1 MDRKKEIIGILLIL
15 VSIFVMLSLV
25 SYDSSEEPTVSP
37 NIAISNRAG
46 IIGVYIGHLLVKMGV
61 GYVSYV
67 LPILGLAWGWF
78 FFSKK
83 GYGILPKL
91 TLHTAILSLII
102 SVSFGLAAVTSGG
115 GYEASGFI
123 GATLA
128 KLFHDFLGAV
138 GTAIFLLAATFVVIR
153 GYLNWNFYDPVEKLG
168 NLVSGLVKRGK
179 DSKAE
184 KSLESQKRKHTER
197 LLEGLKHRRESE
209 EELSQAA
216 APAET
221 TEQAPLEV
229 EKEPPVIDE
238 SPQTE
243 PQTVEETPDAEA
255 PSVEEESVE
264 ATAETTEAEPETFPS
279 TVDGEQPTDYTIEE
293 EVIEQEVD
301 FDAKAE
307 SAPKR
312 SYQLPSVDY
321 LDHHEEVAPSASDSE
336 LVEKAD
342 FLTQSLAT
350 FGVEGNVVNIA
361 PGPVITLFEVEPAEG
376 VRVNKFVQLSDDLAR
391 VMKAPRVR
399 VIAPIPGKSSVGIE
413 IPNEN
418 PSVVYMRSVINSEK
432 FVSSTSKLTVALG
445 KTTSGENFV
454 IELDKLPHL
463 LIAGTTGSGKSVC
476 INTIISSLL
485 YRSTP
490 EEVRFI
496 LIDPKKLEMA
506 AYRSLEKHHLI
517 TAEDIDE
524 YVVTTPENAVLA
536 LRAAEKEMSRRYDVL
551 AEAVV
556 RNIHEFREKAA
567 KDDSLET
574 MPYIVVI
581 IDELADLMLR
591 APKEVEQ
598 SIARLAQMARAVG
611 IHLVLATQ
619 RPSVDVITGVIK
631 ANFPARIA
639 FQVAT
644 KIDSRTIIDINGA
657 EKLLGRGDM
666 LFLPPGSSDPT
677 RLHNSF
683 VTLEEITKIVSHI
696 GSQPTADEIKLEGTK
711 TQLGVDGEFT
721 EGGEGQDELLTQ
733 AIRLV
738 VTHQQGSISLLQRR
752 FSVGYSR
759 AARLIDQMEQL
770 GIVGP
775 FTGSKA
781 REVLVDE
788 SYLQILDDEERS

>member
-1 MDRKKEIIGILLIL
+1 MDRKREIIGILLIL
-15 VSIFVMLSLV
+15 VSLFVLLSLMT
-25 SYDSSEEPTVSP
+25 YDAAEEPTISP

-46 IIGVYIGHLLVKMGV
+46 IFGVYIGHFFIKMAV
-61 GYVSYV
+61 GYVSFI
-67 LPILGLAWGWF
+67 LPIIGIAWGWVL
-78 FFSKK
+78 FSKK
-83 GYGILPKL
+83 TPKFLGKL
-91 TLHTAILSLII
+91 TVHTLLMGLIV
-102 SVSFGLAAVTSGG
+102 SVLLGLMVVTKDAES
-115 GYEASGFI
+115 YQASGLV
-123 GATLA
+123 GAMLA
-128 KLFHDFLGAV
+128 KLFHDFLGTI
-138 GTAIFLLAATFVVIR
+138 GTVILLLASSFVVVR
-153 GYLNWNFYDPVEKLG
+153 GYFNWNFYDHVEK
-168 NLVSGLVKRGK
+168 VVTFFSGVVKRGQK
-179 DSKAE
+179 IQPE
-184 KSLESQKRKHTER
+184 KSVETQKREHTEK
-197 LLEGLKHRRESE
+197 LLGQLRERRDFEDEVLAQPDEPEVEEVEVPEELE
-209 EELSQAA
+209 EEAGIEVE
-216 APAET
+216 ET
-221 TEQAPLEV
+221 EVNPPKEEETFFDVNEPEAEV
-229 EKEPPVIDE
+229 EKEE
-238 SPQTE
+238 TAEE
-243 PQTVEETPDAEA
+243 PQAPAMDEERA
-255 PSVEEESVE
+255 
-264 ATAETTEAEPETFPS
+264 
-279 TVDGEQPTDYTIEE
+279 GEYTIGQEVIEE
-293 EVIEQEVD
+293 EID
-301 FDAKAE
+301 FNATVED
-307 SAPKR
+307 APKKA
-312 SYQLPSVDY
+312 YQLPSVDY
-321 LDHHEEVAPSASDSE
+321 LDHYEEVTPSASDSE
-336 LVEKAD
+336 LVDKAD

-391 VMKAPRVR
+391 VMRAPRVR

-418 PSVVYMRSVINSEK
+418 PSIVYMRSVVNSEK
-432 FVSSTSKLTVALG
+432 FISSASKLTVALG
-445 KTTSGENFV
+445 KTTSGENY
-454 IELDKLPHL
+454 IIALDKLPHL

-476 INTIISSLL
+476 INTIVSSLL

-490 EEVRFI
+490 QEVRFI

-506 AYRSLEKHHLI
+506 AYRTLEKHHLI

-536 LRAAEKEMSRRYDVL
+536 LRAAEKEMGRRYDVL
-551 AEAVV
+551 ADAVV
-556 RNIHEFREKAA
+556 RNIQEYRDKSN
-567 KDDSLET
+567 KDSSLEN

-631 ANFPARIA
+631 ANFSARIA

-644 KIDSRTIIDINGA
+644 KVDSRTIIDMNGA

-666 LFLPPGSSDPT
+666 LFLPPGTSDT
-677 RLHNSF
+677 IRLHNSF
-683 VTLEEITKIVSHI
+683 VTLEEINRIVTHI
-696 GSQPTADEIKLEGTK
+696 ESQPTADEIKLEGTK
-711 TQLGVDGEFT
+711 TQLGIERELSGSED
-721 EGGEGQDELLTQ
+721 GQDELLTE

-738 VTHQQGSISLLQRR
+738 ITHQQGSISLIQRR
-752 FSVGYSR
+752 FRVGYSR

-788 SYLQILDDEERS
+788 SYLQVLDDDESS

>member
-1 MDRKKEIIGILLIL
+1 MDRKREIIGILLIL
-15 VSIFVMLSLV
+15 VSLFVLLSLMT
-25 SYDSSEEPTVSP
+25 YDAAEEPTISP

-46 IIGVYIGHLLVKMGV
+46 IFGVYIGHFFIKMAV
-61 GYVSYV
+61 GYVSFI
-67 LPILGLAWGWF
+67 LPIIGIAWGWVL
-78 FFSKK
+78 FSKK
-83 GYGILPKL
+83 TPKFLGKL
-91 TLHTAILSLII
+91 TVHTLLMGLIV
-102 SVSFGLAAVTSGG
+102 SVLLGLMVVTKDAES
-115 GYEASGFI
+115 YQASGLV
-123 GATLA
+123 GAMLA
-128 KLFHDFLGAV
+128 KLFHDFLGII
-138 GTAIFLLAATFVVIR
+138 GTVILLLASSFVVVR
-153 GYLNWNFYDPVEKLG
+153 GYFNWNFYDHVEK
-168 NLVSGLVKRGK
+168 VVTFFSGVVKRGQK
-179 DSKAE
+179 IQPE
-184 KSLESQKRKHTER
+184 KSVETQKREHTEK
-197 LLEGLKHRRESE
+197 LLGQLRERRDFEDEVLAQPDEPEVEEVEVPEERE
-209 EELSQAA
+209 EEAGIEVE
-216 APAET
+216 ET
-221 TEQAPLEV
+221 EVNPPKEEEIFFDVNEPEAEV
-229 EKEPPVIDE
+229 EKEE
-238 SPQTE
+238 TAEE
-243 PQTVEETPDAEA
+243 PQAPAMDEERA
-255 PSVEEESVE
+255 
-264 ATAETTEAEPETFPS
+264 
-279 TVDGEQPTDYTIEE
+279 GEYTIGQEVIEE
-293 EVIEQEVD
+293 EID
-301 FDAKAE
+301 FNATVED
-307 SAPKR
+307 APKKA
-312 SYQLPSVDY
+312 YQLPSVDY
-321 LDHHEEVAPSASDSE
+321 LDHYEEVTPSASDSE
-336 LVEKAD
+336 LVDKAD

-391 VMKAPRVR
+391 VMRAPRVR

-418 PSVVYMRSVINSEK
+418 PSIVYMRSVVNSEK
-432 FVSSTSKLTVALG
+432 FISSASKLTVALG
-445 KTTSGENFV
+445 KTTSGENY
-454 IELDKLPHL
+454 IIALDKLPHL

-476 INTIISSLL
+476 INTIVSSLL

-490 EEVRFI
+490 QEVRFI

-506 AYRSLEKHHLI
+506 AYRTLEKHHLI

-536 LRAAEKEMSRRYDVL
+536 LRAAEKEMGRRYDVL
-551 AEAVV
+551 ADAVV
-556 RNIHEFREKAA
+556 RNIQEYRDKSN
-567 KDDSLET
+567 KDSSLEN

-644 KIDSRTIIDINGA
+644 KVDSRTIIDMNGA

-666 LFLPPGSSDPT
+666 LFLPPGTSDT
-677 RLHNSF
+677 IRLHNSF
-683 VTLEEITKIVSHI
+683 VTLEEINRIVTHI
-696 GSQPTADEIKLEGTK
+696 ESQPTADEIKLEGTK
-711 TQLGVDGEFT
+711 TQLGIERELSGSED
-721 EGGEGQDELLTQ
+721 GQDELLTE

-738 VTHQQGSISLLQRR
+738 ITHQQGSISLIQRR
-752 FSVGYSR
+752 FRVGYSR

-788 SYLQILDDEERS
+788 SYLQVLDDDESS

>member
-1 MDRKKEIIGILLIL
+1 MDRKREIIGILLIL
-15 VSIFVMLSLV
+15 VSLFVLLSLMT
-25 SYDSSEEPTVSP
+25 YDAAEEPTISP

-46 IIGVYIGHLLVKMGV
+46 IFGVYIGHFFIKMAV
-61 GYVSYV
+61 GYVSFI
-67 LPILGLAWGWF
+67 LPIIGIAWGWVL
-78 FFSKK
+78 FSKK
-83 GYGILPKL
+83 TPKFLGKL
-91 TLHTAILSLII
+91 TVHTLLMGLIV
-102 SVSFGLAAVTSGG
+102 SVLLGLMVVTKDAES
-115 GYEASGFI
+115 YQASGLV
-123 GATLA
+123 GAMLA
-128 KLFHDFLGAV
+128 KLFHDFLGTI
-138 GTAIFLLAATFVVIR
+138 GTVILLLASSFVVVR
-153 GYLNWNFYDPVEKLG
+153 GYFNWNFYDHVEK
-168 NLVSGLVKRGK
+168 VVTFFSGVVKRGQK
-179 DSKAE
+179 IQPE
-184 KSLESQKRKHTER
+184 KSVETQKREHTEK
-197 LLEGLKHRRESE
+197 LLGQLRERRDFEDEVLAQPDEPEVEEVEVPEELE
-209 EELSQAA
+209 EEAGIEVE
-216 APAET
+216 ET
-221 TEQAPLEV
+221 EVNPPKEEETFFDVNEPEAEV
-229 EKEPPVIDE
+229 EKEE
-238 SPQTE
+238 TAEE
-243 PQTVEETPDAEA
+243 PQAPAMDEERA
-255 PSVEEESVE
+255 
-264 ATAETTEAEPETFPS
+264 
-279 TVDGEQPTDYTIEE
+279 GEYTIGQEVIEE
-293 EVIEQEVD
+293 EID
-301 FDAKAE
+301 FNATVED
-307 SAPKR
+307 APKKA
-312 SYQLPSVDY
+312 YQLPSVDY
-321 LDHHEEVAPSASDSE
+321 LDHYEEVTPSASDSE
-336 LVEKAD
+336 LVDKAD

-391 VMKAPRVR
+391 VMRAPRVR

-418 PSVVYMRSVINSEK
+418 PSIVYMRSVVNSEK
-432 FVSSTSKLTVALG
+432 FISSASKLTVALG
-445 KTTSGENFV
+445 KTTSGENY
-454 IELDKLPHL
+454 IIALDKLPHL

-476 INTIISSLL
+476 INTIVSSLL

-490 EEVRFI
+490 QEVRFI

-506 AYRSLEKHHLI
+506 AYRTLEKHHLI

-536 LRAAEKEMSRRYDVL
+536 LRAAEKEMGRRYDVL
-551 AEAVV
+551 ADAVV
-556 RNIHEFREKAA
+556 RNIQEYRDKSN
-567 KDDSLET
+567 KDSSLEN

-644 KIDSRTIIDINGA
+644 KVDSRTIIDMNGA

-666 LFLPPGSSDPT
+666 LFLPPGTSDT
-677 RLHNSF
+677 IRLHNSF
-683 VTLEEITKIVSHI
+683 VTLEEINRIVTHI
-696 GSQPTADEIKLEGTK
+696 ESQPTADEIKLEGTK
-711 TQLGVDGEFT
+711 TQLGIERELSGSED
-721 EGGEGQDELLTQ
+721 GQDELLTE

-738 VTHQQGSISLLQRR
+738 ITHQQGSISLIQRR
-752 FSVGYSR
+752 FRVGYSR

-788 SYLQILDDEERS
+788 SYLQVLDDDESS

>member
-1 MDRKKEIIGILLIL
+1 MLNKKEDI
-15 VSIFVMLSLV
+15 
-25 SYDSSEEPTVSP
+25 E
-37 NIAISNRAG
+37 
-46 IIGVYIGHLLVKMGV
+46 VK
-61 GYVSYV
+61 
-67 LPILGLAWGWF
+67 
-78 FFSKK
+78 
-83 GYGILPKL
+83 
-91 TLHTAILSLII
+91 
-102 SVSFGLAAVTSGG
+102 
-115 GYEASGFI
+115 
-123 GATLA
+123 
-128 KLFHDFLGAV
+128 
-138 GTAIFLLAATFVVIR
+138 
-153 GYLNWNFYDPVEKLG
+153 
-168 NLVSGLVKRGK
+168 KRV
-179 DSKAE
+179 
-184 KSLESQKRKHTER
+184 HTEK
-197 LLEGLKHRRESE
+197 LLEGLKNRR
-209 EELSQAA
+209 
-216 APAET
+216 
-221 TEQAPLEV
+221 EV
-229 EKEPPVIDE
+229 EKDYSTSPIHKSTPPKLDLGEPFDDTKVIPDE
-238 SPQTE
+238 SSDSLINDQLE
-243 PQTVEETPDAEA
+243 D
-255 PSVEEESVE
+255 SVGNEKIRNDIHHEKVINNNLQDESIE
-264 ATAETTEAEPETFPS
+264 NIDS
-279 TVDGEQPTDYTIEE
+279 SIDYKIQD
-293 EVIEQEVD
+293 EVIEQEIN
-301 FDAKAE
+301 FDE
-307 SAPKR
+307 TVEVVPLR

-321 LDHHEEVAPSASDSE
+321 LDHHEEISPSASDSE
-336 LVEKAD
+336 LVDKAE
-342 FLTQSLAT
+342 FLTQSLST
-350 FGVEGNVVNIA
+350 FGVEGKVVNIA

-432 FVSSTSKLTVALG
+432 FVSSQSNLVVALG

-485 YRSTP
+485 YRATP

-506 AYRSLEKHHLI
+506 SYRSLEKHHLI
-517 TAEDIDE
+517 STEDIDE

-536 LRAAEKEMSRRYDVL
+536 LRAAEKEMGRRYDVL
-551 AEAVV
+551 ADAVV
-556 RNIHEFREKAA
+556 RNIQEFREKAT
-567 KDDSLET
+567 KDSTLET
-574 MPYIVVI
+574 MPYIVII

-657 EKLLGRGDM
+657 EKLLGKGDM
-666 LFLPPGSSDPT
+666 LFLPPGSSDAT

-683 VTLEEITKIVSHI
+683 VTLNEITKIVSHI
-696 GSQPTADEIKLEGTK
+696 ESQPTADEIKLEGTK
-711 TQLGVDGEFT
+711 SQLGSDGEISGAGV
-721 EGGEGQDELLTQ
+721 EHQDELLTE

-738 VTHQQGSISLLQRR
+738 VTNQQGSISLIQRR
-752 FSVGYSR
+752 FRVGYSR
-759 AARLIDQMEQL
+759 AARLIDQMEQI

-788 SYLQILDDEERS
+788 SYLQILDDDS

>member
-1 MDRKKEIIGILLIL
+1 MDRKKEIIGILVFL
-15 VSIFVMLSLV
+15 VSLFVMLSLV
-25 SYDSSEEPTVSP
+25 TYDSAEEPTVSP

-46 IIGVYIGHLLVKMGV
+46 IIGVYIGHFLIKMGV
-61 GYVSYV
+61 GYVSFILPV
-67 LPILGLAWGWF
+67 LGAVWGWL

-83 GYGILPKL
+83 EVPFLPKL
-91 TLHTAILSLII
+91 TVHGLLLALII
-102 SVSFGLAAVTSGG
+102 SISFGLSSVTSLSD
-115 GYEASGFI
+115 YEASGFV

-128 KLFHDFLGAV
+128 KLLHDFLGSI
-138 GTAIFLLAATFVVIR
+138 GTVIFLLASTFVLIR
-153 GYLNWNFYDPVEKLG
+153 GYFNWNFYDPVEKLG
-168 NLVSGLVKRGK
+168 ALISGLISGGK
-179 DSKAE
+179 NAKEE
-184 KSLESQKRKHTER
+184 KSLDTQKREHTSR

-209 EELSQAA
+209 EELSRTAA
-216 APAET
+216 EEIAEQKEAPKLENKTVT
-221 TEQAPLEV
+221 TE
-229 EKEPPVIDE
+229 
-238 SPQTE
+238 SPT
-243 PQTVEETPDAEA
+243 
-255 PSVEEESVE
+255 
-264 ATAETTEAEPETFPS
+264 AEPEVTDETVPAESPS
-279 TVDGEQPTDYTIEE
+279 INEKVDDEDEKVTEAARETEQSSIADDSSGDYTIEE
-293 EVIEQEVD
+293 EVIEQEID
-301 FDAKAE
+301 FDAKVE

-321 LDHHEEVAPSASDSE
+321 LDHREEVAPSASDSE

-342 FLTQSLAT
+342 FLTQSLST

-418 PSVVYMRSVINSEK
+418 PSVVYMRSVINSGK

-556 RNIHEFREKAA
+556 RNIHEFREKAE

-683 VTLEEITKIVSHI
+683 VTLEEITKIVSHVE
-696 GSQPTADEIKLEGTK
+696 SQPTADGIQLQGTK
-711 TQLGVDGEFT
+711 TQIGIDGEFS
-721 EGGEGQDELLTQ
+721 EGSEVQDELLPQ

-781 REVLVDE
+781 RQVLVDE
-788 SYLQILDDEERS
+788 SYLQVLDDEEQS

>member
-1 MDRKKEIIGILLIL
+1 M
-15 VSIFVMLSLV
+15 
-25 SYDSSEEPTVSP
+25 
-37 NIAISNRAG
+37 
-46 IIGVYIGHLLVKMGV
+46 
-61 GYVSYV
+61 
-67 LPILGLAWGWF
+67 
-78 FFSKK
+78 
-83 GYGILPKL
+83 
-91 TLHTAILSLII
+91 
-102 SVSFGLAAVTSGG
+102 
-115 GYEASGFI
+115 
-123 GATLA
+123 
-128 KLFHDFLGAV
+128 
-138 GTAIFLLAATFVVIR
+138 
-153 GYLNWNFYDPVEKLG
+153 
-168 NLVSGLVKRGK
+168 
-179 DSKAE
+179 
-184 KSLESQKRKHTER
+184 
-197 LLEGLKHRRESE
+197 
-209 EELSQAA
+209 
-216 APAET
+216 
-221 TEQAPLEV
+221 
-229 EKEPPVIDE
+229 
-238 SPQTE
+238 
-243 PQTVEETPDAEA
+243 EETPDAEA

>member
-1 MDRKKEIIGILLIL
+1 MDRKREIIGILLIL
-15 VSIFVMLSLV
+15 VSLFVLLSLMT
-25 SYDSSEEPTVSP
+25 YDAAEEPTISP

-46 IIGVYIGHLLVKMGV
+46 IFGVYIGHFFIKMAV
-61 GYVSYV
+61 GYVSFI
-67 LPILGLAWGWF
+67 LPIIGIAWGWVL
-78 FFSKK
+78 FSKK
-83 GYGILPKL
+83 TPKFLGKL
-91 TLHTAILSLII
+91 TVHTLLMGLIV
-102 SVSFGLAAVTSGG
+102 SVLLGLMVVTKDAES
-115 GYEASGFI
+115 YQASGLV
-123 GATLA
+123 GAMLA
-128 KLFHDFLGAV
+128 KLFHDFLGII
-138 GTAIFLLAATFVVIR
+138 GTVILLLASSFVVVR
-153 GYLNWNFYDPVEKLG
+153 GYFNWNFYDHVEK
-168 NLVSGLVKRGK
+168 VVTFFSGVVKRGQK
-179 DSKAE
+179 IQPE
-184 KSLESQKRKHTER
+184 KSVETQKREHTEK
-197 LLEGLKHRRESE
+197 LLGQLRERRDFEDEVLAQPDEPEVEEVEVPEELE
-209 EELSQAA
+209 EEAGIEVE
-216 APAET
+216 ET
-221 TEQAPLEV
+221 EVNPPKEEETFFDVNEPEAEV
-229 EKEPPVIDE
+229 EKEE
-238 SPQTE
+238 TAEE
-243 PQTVEETPDAEA
+243 PQAPAMDEERA
-255 PSVEEESVE
+255 
-264 ATAETTEAEPETFPS
+264 
-279 TVDGEQPTDYTIEE
+279 GEYTIGQEVIEE
-293 EVIEQEVD
+293 EID
-301 FDAKAE
+301 FNATVED
-307 SAPKR
+307 APKKA
-312 SYQLPSVDY
+312 YQLPSVDY
-321 LDHHEEVAPSASDSE
+321 LDHYEEVTPSASDSE
-336 LVEKAD
+336 LVDKAD

-391 VMKAPRVR
+391 VMRAPRVR

-418 PSVVYMRSVINSEK
+418 PSIVYMRSVVNSEK
-432 FVSSTSKLTVALG
+432 FISSASKLTVALG
-445 KTTSGENFV
+445 KTTSGENY
-454 IELDKLPHL
+454 IIALDKLPHL

-490 EEVRFI
+490 QEVRFI

-506 AYRSLEKHHLI
+506 AYRTLEKHHLI

-536 LRAAEKEMSRRYDVL
+536 LRAAEKEMGRRYDVL
-551 AEAVV
+551 ADAVV
-556 RNIHEFREKAA
+556 RNIQEYRDKSN
-567 KDDSLET
+567 KDSSLEN

-644 KIDSRTIIDINGA
+644 KVDSRTIIDMNGA

-666 LFLPPGSSDPT
+666 LFLPPGTSDT
-677 RLHNSF
+677 IRLHNSF
-683 VTLEEITKIVSHI
+683 VTLEEINRIVTHI
-696 GSQPTADEIKLEGTK
+696 ESQPTADEIKLEGTK
-711 TQLGVDGEFT
+711 TQLGIERELSGSED
-721 EGGEGQDELLTQ
+721 GQDELLTE

-738 VTHQQGSISLLQRR
+738 ITHQQGSISLIQRR
-752 FSVGYSR
+752 FRVGYSR

-788 SYLQILDDEERS
+788 SYLQVLDDDESS

>member
-1 MDRKKEIIGILLIL
+1 MDRKREIIGILLIL
-15 VSIFVMLSLV
+15 VSLFVLLSLMT
-25 SYDSSEEPTVSP
+25 YDAAEEPTISP

-46 IIGVYIGHLLVKMGV
+46 IFGVYIGHFFIKMAV
-61 GYVSYV
+61 GYVSFI
-67 LPILGLAWGWF
+67 LPIIGIAWGWVL
-78 FFSKK
+78 FSKK
-83 GYGILPKL
+83 TPKFLGKL
-91 TLHTAILSLII
+91 TVHTLLMGLIV
-102 SVSFGLAAVTSGG
+102 SVLLGLMVVTKDAES
-115 GYEASGFI
+115 YQASGLV
-123 GATLA
+123 GAMLA
-128 KLFHDFLGAV
+128 KLFHDFLGTI
-138 GTAIFLLAATFVVIR
+138 GTVILLLASSFVVVR
-153 GYLNWNFYDPVEKLG
+153 GYFNWNFYDHVEK
-168 NLVSGLVKRGK
+168 VVTFFSGVVKRGQK
-179 DSKAE
+179 IQPE
-184 KSLESQKRKHTER
+184 KSVETQKREHTEK
-197 LLEGLKHRRESE
+197 LLGQLRERRDFEDEVLAQPDEPEVEEVEVPEELE
-209 EELSQAA
+209 EEAGI
-216 APAET
+216 E
-221 TEQAPLEV
+221 
-229 EKEPPVIDE
+229 
-238 SPQTE
+238 
-243 PQTVEETPDAEA
+243 VEETEVNP
-255 PSVEEESVE
+255 PKEEETFFDVNEPEAEVE
-264 ATAETTEAEPETFPS
+264 QEETAEEPQAPAM
-279 TVDGEQPTDYTIEE
+279 GEERAGEYTIGE
-293 EVIEQEVD
+293 EVIEEEID
-301 FDAKAE
+301 FNATVED
-307 SAPKR
+307 APKKA
-312 SYQLPSVDY
+312 YQLPSVDY
-321 LDHHEEVAPSASDSE
+321 LDHYEEVTPSASDSE
-336 LVEKAD
+336 LVDKAD

-391 VMKAPRVR
+391 VMRAPRVR

-418 PSVVYMRSVINSEK
+418 PSIVYMRSVVNSEK
-432 FVSSTSKLTVALG
+432 FISSASKLTVALG
-445 KTTSGENFV
+445 KTTSGENY
-454 IELDKLPHL
+454 IIALDKLPHL

-476 INTIISSLL
+476 INTIVSSLL

-490 EEVRFI
+490 QEVRFI

-506 AYRSLEKHHLI
+506 AYRTLEKHHLI

-536 LRAAEKEMSRRYDVL
+536 LRAAEKEMGRRYDVL
-551 AEAVV
+551 ADAVV
-556 RNIHEFREKAA
+556 RNIQEYRDKSN
-567 KDDSLET
+567 KDSSLEN

-644 KIDSRTIIDINGA
+644 KVDSRTIIDMNGA

-666 LFLPPGSSDPT
+666 LFLPPGTSDT
-677 RLHNSF
+677 IRLHNSF
-683 VTLEEITKIVSHI
+683 VTLEEINRIVTHI
-696 GSQPTADEIKLEGTK
+696 ESQPTADEIKLEGTK
-711 TQLGVDGEFT
+711 TQLGIERELSGSED
-721 EGGEGQDELLTQ
+721 GQDELLTE

-738 VTHQQGSISLLQRR
+738 ITHQQGSISLIQRR
-752 FSVGYSR
+752 FRVGYSR

-788 SYLQILDDEERS
+788 SYLQVLDDDESS

>member
-1 MDRKKEIIGILLIL
+1 MDRKREIIGILLIL
-15 VSIFVMLSLV
+15 VSLFVLLSLMT
-25 SYDSSEEPTVSP
+25 YDAAEEPTISP

-46 IIGVYIGHLLVKMGV
+46 IFGVYIGHFFIKMAV
-61 GYVSYV
+61 GYVSFI
-67 LPILGLAWGWF
+67 LPIIGIAWGWVL
-78 FFSKK
+78 FSKK
-83 GYGILPKL
+83 TPKFLGKL
-91 TLHTAILSLII
+91 TVHTLLMGLIV
-102 SVSFGLAAVTSGG
+102 SVLLGLMVVTKDAES
-115 GYEASGFI
+115 YQASGLV
-123 GATLA
+123 GAMLA
-128 KLFHDFLGAV
+128 KLFHDFLGII
-138 GTAIFLLAATFVVIR
+138 GTVILLLASSFVVVR
-153 GYLNWNFYDPVEKLG
+153 GYFNWNFYDHVEK
-168 NLVSGLVKRGK
+168 VVTFFSGVVKRGQK
-179 DSKAE
+179 IQPE
-184 KSLESQKRKHTER
+184 KSVETQKREHTEK
-197 LLEGLKHRRESE
+197 LLGQLRERRDFEDEVLAQPDEPEVEEVEVPEELE
-209 EELSQAA
+209 EEAGIEVE
-216 APAET
+216 ET
-221 TEQAPLEV
+221 EVNPPKEEETFFDVNEPEAEV
-229 EKEPPVIDE
+229 EKEE
-238 SPQTE
+238 TAEE
-243 PQTVEETPDAEA
+243 PQAPAMDEERA
-255 PSVEEESVE
+255 
-264 ATAETTEAEPETFPS
+264 
-279 TVDGEQPTDYTIEE
+279 GEYTIGQEVIEE
-293 EVIEQEVD
+293 EID
-301 FDAKAE
+301 FNATVED
-307 SAPKR
+307 APKKA
-312 SYQLPSVDY
+312 YQLPSVDY
-321 LDHHEEVAPSASDSE
+321 LDHYEEVTPSASDSE
-336 LVEKAD
+336 LVDKAD

-391 VMKAPRVR
+391 VMRAPRVR

-418 PSVVYMRSVINSEK
+418 PSIVYMRSVVNSEK
-432 FVSSTSKLTVALG
+432 FISSASKLTVALG
-445 KTTSGENFV
+445 KTTSGENY
-454 IELDKLPHL
+454 IIALDKLPHL

-476 INTIISSLL
+476 INTIVSSLL

-490 EEVRFI
+490 QEVRFI

-506 AYRSLEKHHLI
+506 AYRTLEKHHLI

-536 LRAAEKEMSRRYDVL
+536 LRAAEKEMGRRYDVL
-551 AEAVV
+551 ADAVV
-556 RNIHEFREKAA
+556 RNIQEYRDKSN
-567 KDDSLET
+567 KDSSLEN

-644 KIDSRTIIDINGA
+644 KVDSRTIIDMNGA

-666 LFLPPGSSDPT
+666 LFLPPGTSDT
-677 RLHNSF
+677 IRLHNSF
-683 VTLEEITKIVSHI
+683 VTLEEINRIVKHI
-696 GSQPTADEIKLEGTK
+696 ESQPTADEIKLEGTK
-711 TQLGVDGEFT
+711 TQLGIERELSGSED
-721 EGGEGQDELLTQ
+721 GQDELLTE

-738 VTHQQGSISLLQRR
+738 ITHQQGSISLIQRR
-752 FSVGYSR
+752 FRVGYSR

-788 SYLQILDDEERS
+788 SYLQVLDDDESS

>member
-1 MDRKKEIIGILLIL
+1 MDRKREIIGILLIL
-15 VSIFVMLSLV
+15 VSLFVLLSLMT
-25 SYDSSEEPTVSP
+25 YDAAEEPTISP

-46 IIGVYIGHLLVKMGV
+46 IFGVYIGHFFIKMAV
-61 GYVSYV
+61 GYVSFI
-67 LPILGLAWGWF
+67 LPIIGIAWGWVL
-78 FFSKK
+78 FSKK
-83 GYGILPKL
+83 TPKFLGKL
-91 TLHTAILSLII
+91 TVHTLLMGLIV
-102 SVSFGLAAVTSGG
+102 SVLLGLMVVTKDAES
-115 GYEASGFI
+115 YQASGLV
-123 GATLA
+123 GAMLA
-128 KLFHDFLGAV
+128 KLFHDFLGTI
-138 GTAIFLLAATFVVIR
+138 GTVILLLASSFVVVR
-153 GYLNWNFYDPVEKLG
+153 GYFNWNFYDHVEK
-168 NLVSGLVKRGK
+168 VVTFFSGVVKRGQK
-179 DSKAE
+179 IQPE
-184 KSLESQKRKHTER
+184 KSVETQKREHTEK
-197 LLEGLKHRRESE
+197 LLGQLRERRDFEDEVLAQPDEPEVEEVEVPEELE
-209 EELSQAA
+209 EEAGIEVE
-216 APAET
+216 ET
-221 TEQAPLEV
+221 EVNPPKEEETFFDVNEPEAEV
-229 EKEPPVIDE
+229 EKEE
-238 SPQTE
+238 TAEE
-243 PQTVEETPDAEA
+243 PQAPAMDEERA
-255 PSVEEESVE
+255 
-264 ATAETTEAEPETFPS
+264 
-279 TVDGEQPTDYTIEE
+279 GEYTIGQEVIEE
-293 EVIEQEVD
+293 EID
-301 FDAKAE
+301 FNATVED
-307 SAPKR
+307 APKKA
-312 SYQLPSVDY
+312 YQLPSVDY
-321 LDHHEEVAPSASDSE
+321 LDHYEEVTPSASDSE
-336 LVEKAD
+336 LVDKAD

-391 VMKAPRVR
+391 VMRAPRVR

-418 PSVVYMRSVINSEK
+418 PSIVYMRSVVNSEK
-432 FVSSTSKLTVALG
+432 FISSASKLTVALG
-445 KTTSGENFV
+445 KTTSGENY
-454 IELDKLPHL
+454 IIALDKLPHL

-476 INTIISSLL
+476 INTIVSSLL

-490 EEVRFI
+490 QEVRFI

-506 AYRSLEKHHLI
+506 AYRTLEKHHLI

-536 LRAAEKEMSRRYDVL
+536 LRAAEKEMGRRYDVL
-551 AEAVV
+551 ADAVV
-556 RNIHEFREKAA
+556 RNIQEYRDKSN
-567 KDDSLET
+567 KDSSLEN

-591 APKEVEQ
+591 APKEVEK

-644 KIDSRTIIDINGA
+644 KVDSRTIIDMNGA

-666 LFLPPGSSDPT
+666 LFLPPGTSDT
-677 RLHNSF
+677 IRLHNSF
-683 VTLEEITKIVSHI
+683 VTLEEINRIVTHI
-696 GSQPTADEIKLEGTK
+696 ESQPTADEIKLEGTK
-711 TQLGVDGEFT
+711 TQLGIERELSGSED
-721 EGGEGQDELLTQ
+721 GQDELLTE

-738 VTHQQGSISLLQRR
+738 ITHQQGSISLIQRR
-752 FSVGYSR
+752 FRVGYSR

-788 SYLQILDDEERS
+788 SYLQVLDDDESS

>member
-1 MDRKKEIIGILLIL
+1 MDRKREIIGILLIL
-15 VSIFVMLSLV
+15 VSLFVLLSLMT
-25 SYDSSEEPTVSP
+25 YDAAEEPTISP

-46 IIGVYIGHLLVKMGV
+46 IFGVYIGHFFIKMAV
-61 GYVSYV
+61 GYVSFI
-67 LPILGLAWGWF
+67 LPIIGIAWGWVL
-78 FFSKK
+78 FSKK
-83 GYGILPKL
+83 TPKFLGKL
-91 TLHTAILSLII
+91 TVHTLLMGLIV
-102 SVSFGLAAVTSGG
+102 SVLLGLMVVTKDAES
-115 GYEASGFI
+115 YQASGLV
-123 GATLA
+123 GAMLA
-128 KLFHDFLGAV
+128 KLFHDFLGTI
-138 GTAIFLLAATFVVIR
+138 GTVILLLASSFVVVR
-153 GYLNWNFYDPVEKLG
+153 GYFNWNFYDHVEK
-168 NLVSGLVKRGK
+168 VVTFFSGVVKRGQK
-179 DSKAE
+179 IQPE
-184 KSLESQKRKHTER
+184 KSVETQKREHTEK
-197 LLEGLKHRRESE
+197 LLGQLRERRDFEDEVLAQPDEPEVEEVEVPEELE
-209 EELSQAA
+209 EEAGIEVE
-216 APAET
+216 ET
-221 TEQAPLEV
+221 EVNPPKEEETFFDVNEPEAEV
-229 EKEPPVIDE
+229 EKEE
-238 SPQTE
+238 TAEE
-243 PQTVEETPDAEA
+243 PQDPAMDEERA
-255 PSVEEESVE
+255 
-264 ATAETTEAEPETFPS
+264 
-279 TVDGEQPTDYTIEE
+279 GEYTIGQEVIEE
-293 EVIEQEVD
+293 EID
-301 FDAKAE
+301 FNATVED
-307 SAPKR
+307 APKKA
-312 SYQLPSVDY
+312 YQLPSVDY
-321 LDHHEEVAPSASDSE
+321 LDHYEEVTPSASDSE
-336 LVEKAD
+336 LVDKAD

-391 VMKAPRVR
+391 VMRAPRVR

-418 PSVVYMRSVINSEK
+418 PSIVYMRSVVNSEK
-432 FVSSTSKLTVALG
+432 FISSASKLTVALG
-445 KTTSGENFV
+445 KTTSGENY
-454 IELDKLPHL
+454 IIALDKLPHL

-476 INTIISSLL
+476 INTIVSSLL

-490 EEVRFI
+490 QEVRFI

-506 AYRSLEKHHLI
+506 AYRTLEKHHLI

-536 LRAAEKEMSRRYDVL
+536 LRAAEKEMGRRYDVL
-551 AEAVV
+551 ADAVV
-556 RNIHEFREKAA
+556 RNIQEYRDKSN
-567 KDDSLET
+567 KDSSLEN

-644 KIDSRTIIDINGA
+644 KVDSRTIIDMNGA

-666 LFLPPGSSDPT
+666 LFLPPGTSDT
-677 RLHNSF
+677 IRLHNSF
-683 VTLEEITKIVSHI
+683 VTLEEINRIVTHI
-696 GSQPTADEIKLEGTK
+696 ESQPTADEIKLEGTK
-711 TQLGVDGEFT
+711 TQLGIERELSGSED
-721 EGGEGQDELLTQ
+721 GQDELLTE

-738 VTHQQGSISLLQRR
+738 ITHQQGSISLIQRR
-752 FSVGYSR
+752 FRVGYSR

-788 SYLQILDDEERS
+788 SYLQVLDDDESS

>member
-1 MDRKKEIIGILLIL
+1 MDRKREIIGILLIL
-15 VSIFVMLSLV
+15 VSLFVLLSLMT
-25 SYDSSEEPTVSP
+25 YDAAEEPTISP

-46 IIGVYIGHLLVKMGV
+46 IFGVYIGHFFIKMAV
-61 GYVSYV
+61 GYVSFI
-67 LPILGLAWGWF
+67 LPIIGIAWGWVL
-78 FFSKK
+78 FSKK
-83 GYGILPKL
+83 TPKFLGKL
-91 TLHTAILSLII
+91 TVHTLLMGLIV
-102 SVSFGLAAVTSGG
+102 SVLLGLMVVTKDAES
-115 GYEASGFI
+115 YQASGLV
-123 GATLA
+123 GAMLA
-128 KLFHDFLGAV
+128 KLFHDFLGTI
-138 GTAIFLLAATFVVIR
+138 GTVILLLASSFVVVR
-153 GYLNWNFYDPVEKLG
+153 GYFNWNFYDHVEK
-168 NLVSGLVKRGK
+168 VVTFFSGVVKRGQK
-179 DSKAE
+179 IQPE
-184 KSLESQKRKHTER
+184 KSVETQKREHTEK
-197 LLEGLKHRRESE
+197 LLGQLRERRDFEDEVLAQPDEPEVEEVEVPEELE
-209 EELSQAA
+209 EEAGIEVE
-216 APAET
+216 ET
-221 TEQAPLEV
+221 EVNPPKEEEIFFDVNEPEAEV
-229 EKEPPVIDE
+229 EKEE
-238 SPQTE
+238 TAEE
-243 PQTVEETPDAEA
+243 PQAPAMDEERA
-255 PSVEEESVE
+255 
-264 ATAETTEAEPETFPS
+264 
-279 TVDGEQPTDYTIEE
+279 GEYTIGQEVIEE
-293 EVIEQEVD
+293 EID
-301 FDAKAE
+301 FNATVED
-307 SAPKR
+307 APKKA
-312 SYQLPSVDY
+312 YQLPSVDY
-321 LDHHEEVAPSASDSE
+321 LDHYEEVTPSASDSE
-336 LVEKAD
+336 LVDKAD

-391 VMKAPRVR
+391 VMRAPRVR

-418 PSVVYMRSVINSEK
+418 PSIVYMRSVVNSEK
-432 FVSSTSKLTVALG
+432 FISSASKLTVALG
-445 KTTSGENFV
+445 KTTSGENY
-454 IELDKLPHL
+454 IIALDKLPHL

-476 INTIISSLL
+476 INTIVSSLL

-490 EEVRFI
+490 QEVRFI

-506 AYRSLEKHHLI
+506 AYRTLEKHHLI

-536 LRAAEKEMSRRYDVL
+536 LRAAEKEMGRRYDVL
-551 AEAVV
+551 ADAVV
-556 RNIHEFREKAA
+556 RNIQEYRDKSN
-567 KDDSLET
+567 KDSSLEN

-644 KIDSRTIIDINGA
+644 KVDSRTIIDMNGA

-666 LFLPPGSSDPT
+666 LFLPPGTSDT
-677 RLHNSF
+677 IRLHNSF
-683 VTLEEITKIVSHI
+683 VTLEEINRIVTHI
-696 GSQPTADEIKLEGTK
+696 ESQPTADEIKLEGTK
-711 TQLGVDGEFT
+711 TQLGIERELSGSED
-721 EGGEGQDELLTQ
+721 GQDELLTE

-738 VTHQQGSISLLQRR
+738 ITHQQGSISLIQRR
-752 FSVGYSR
+752 FRVGYSR

-788 SYLQILDDEERS
+788 SYLQVLDDDESS

>member
-1 MDRKKEIIGILLIL
+1 MDRKREIIGILLIL
-15 VSIFVMLSLV
+15 VSLFVLLSLMT
-25 SYDSSEEPTVSP
+25 YDAAEEPTISP

-46 IIGVYIGHLLVKMGV
+46 IFGVYIGHFFIKMAV
-61 GYVSYV
+61 GYVSFI
-67 LPILGLAWGWF
+67 LPIIGIAWGWVL
-78 FFSKK
+78 FSKK
-83 GYGILPKL
+83 TPKFLGKL
-91 TLHTAILSLII
+91 TVHTLLMGLIV
-102 SVSFGLAAVTSGG
+102 SVLLGLMVVTKDAES
-115 GYEASGFI
+115 YQASGLV
-123 GATLA
+123 GAMLA
-128 KLFHDFLGAV
+128 KLFHDFLGII
-138 GTAIFLLAATFVVIR
+138 GTVILLLASSFVVVR
-153 GYLNWNFYDPVEKLG
+153 GYFNWNFYDHVEK
-168 NLVSGLVKRGK
+168 VVTFFSGVVKRGQK
-179 DSKAE
+179 IQPE
-184 KSLESQKRKHTER
+184 KSVETQKREHTEK
-197 LLEGLKHRRESE
+197 LLGQLRERRDFEDEVLAQPDEPEVEEVEVPEELE
-209 EELSQAA
+209 EE
-216 APAET
+216 
-221 TEQAPLEV
+221 TEVNPPKEEEIFFDVNEPEAEV
-229 EKEPPVIDE
+229 EKEE
-238 SPQTE
+238 TAEE
-243 PQTVEETPDAEA
+243 PQAPAMDEERA
-255 PSVEEESVE
+255 
-264 ATAETTEAEPETFPS
+264 
-279 TVDGEQPTDYTIEE
+279 GEYTIGQEVIEE
-293 EVIEQEVD
+293 EID
-301 FDAKAE
+301 FNATVED
-307 SAPKR
+307 APKKA
-312 SYQLPSVDY
+312 YQLPSVDY
-321 LDHHEEVAPSASDSE
+321 LDHYEEVTPSASDSE
-336 LVEKAD
+336 LVDKAD

-391 VMKAPRVR
+391 VMRAPRVR

-418 PSVVYMRSVINSEK
+418 PSIVYMRSVVNSEK
-432 FVSSTSKLTVALG
+432 FISSASKLTVALG
-445 KTTSGENFV
+445 KTTSGENY
-454 IELDKLPHL
+454 IIALDKLPHL

-476 INTIISSLL
+476 INTIVSSLL

-490 EEVRFI
+490 QEVRFI

-506 AYRSLEKHHLI
+506 AYRTLEKHHLI

-536 LRAAEKEMSRRYDVL
+536 LRAAEKEMGRRYDVL
-551 AEAVV
+551 ADAVV
-556 RNIHEFREKAA
+556 RNIQEYRDKSN
-567 KDDSLET
+567 KDSSLEN

-644 KIDSRTIIDINGA
+644 KVDSRTIIDMNGA

-666 LFLPPGSSDPT
+666 LFLPPGTSDT
-677 RLHNSF
+677 IRLHNSF
-683 VTLEEITKIVSHI
+683 VTLEEINRIVKHI
-696 GSQPTADEIKLEGTK
+696 ESQPTADEIKLEGTK
-711 TQLGVDGEFT
+711 TQLGIERELSGSED
-721 EGGEGQDELLTQ
+721 GQDELLTE

-738 VTHQQGSISLLQRR
+738 ITHQQGSISLIQRR
-752 FSVGYSR
+752 FRVGYSR

-788 SYLQILDDEERS
+788 SYLQVLDDDESS

>member
-1 MDRKKEIIGILLIL
+1 MDRKREIIGILLIL
-15 VSIFVMLSLV
+15 VSLFVLLSLMT
-25 SYDSSEEPTVSP
+25 YDAAEEPTISP

-46 IIGVYIGHLLVKMGV
+46 IFGVYIGHFFIKMAV
-61 GYVSYV
+61 GYVSFI
-67 LPILGLAWGWF
+67 LPIIGIAWGWVL
-78 FFSKK
+78 FSKK
-83 GYGILPKL
+83 TPKFLGKL
-91 TLHTAILSLII
+91 TVHTLLMGLIV
-102 SVSFGLAAVTSGG
+102 SVLLGLMVVTKDAES
-115 GYEASGFI
+115 YQASGLV
-123 GATLA
+123 GAMLA
-128 KLFHDFLGAV
+128 KLFHDFLGII
-138 GTAIFLLAATFVVIR
+138 GTVILLLASSFVVVR
-153 GYLNWNFYDPVEKLG
+153 GYFNWNFYDHVEK
-168 NLVSGLVKRGK
+168 VVTFFSGVVKRGQK
-179 DSKAE
+179 IQPE
-184 KSLESQKRKHTER
+184 KSVETQKREHTEK
-197 LLEGLKHRRESE
+197 LLGQLRERRDFEDEVLAQPDEPEVEEVEVPEELE
-209 EELSQAA
+209 EEAGIEVE
-216 APAET
+216 ET
-221 TEQAPLEV
+221 EVNPPKEEETFFDVNEPEAEV
-229 EKEPPVIDE
+229 EKEE
-238 SPQTE
+238 TAEE
-243 PQTVEETPDAEA
+243 PQAPAMDEERA
-255 PSVEEESVE
+255 
-264 ATAETTEAEPETFPS
+264 
-279 TVDGEQPTDYTIEE
+279 GEYTIGQEVIEE
-293 EVIEQEVD
+293 EID
-301 FDAKAE
+301 FNATVED
-307 SAPKR
+307 APKKA
-312 SYQLPSVDY
+312 YQLPSVDY
-321 LDHHEEVAPSASDSE
+321 LDHYEEVTPSASDSE
-336 LVEKAD
+336 LVDKAD

-391 VMKAPRVR
+391 VMRAPRVR

-418 PSVVYMRSVINSEK
+418 PSIVYMRSVVNSEK
-432 FVSSTSKLTVALG
+432 FISSASKLTVALG
-445 KTTSGENFV
+445 KTTSGENY
-454 IELDKLPHL
+454 IIALDKLPHL

-476 INTIISSLL
+476 INTIVSSLL

-490 EEVRFI
+490 QEVRFI

-506 AYRSLEKHHLI
+506 AYRALEKHHLI

-536 LRAAEKEMSRRYDVL
+536 LRAAEKEMGRRYDVL
-551 AEAVV
+551 ADAVV
-556 RNIHEFREKAA
+556 RNIQEYRDKSN
-567 KDDSLET
+567 KDSSLEN

-631 ANFPARIA
+631 ANFSARIA

-644 KIDSRTIIDINGA
+644 KVDSRTIIDMNGA

-666 LFLPPGSSDPT
+666 LFLPPGTSDT
-677 RLHNSF
+677 IRLHNSF
-683 VTLEEITKIVSHI
+683 VTLEEINRIVTHI
-696 GSQPTADEIKLEGTK
+696 ESQPTADEIKLEGTK
-711 TQLGVDGEFT
+711 TQLGIERELSGSED
-721 EGGEGQDELLTQ
+721 GQDELLTE

-738 VTHQQGSISLLQRR
+738 ITHQQGSISLIQRR
-752 FSVGYSR
+752 FRVGYSR

-788 SYLQILDDEERS
+788 SYLQVLDDDESS

>member
-1 MDRKKEIIGILLIL
+1 MDRKREIIGILLIL
-15 VSIFVMLSLV
+15 VSLFVLLSLMT
-25 SYDSSEEPTVSP
+25 YDAAEEPTISP

-46 IIGVYIGHLLVKMGV
+46 IFGVYIGHFFIKMAV
-61 GYVSYV
+61 GYVSFI
-67 LPILGLAWGWF
+67 LPIIGIAWGWVL
-78 FFSKK
+78 FSKK
-83 GYGILPKL
+83 TPKFLGKL
-91 TLHTAILSLII
+91 TVHTLLMGLIV
-102 SVSFGLAAVTSGG
+102 SVLLGLMVVTKDAES
-115 GYEASGFI
+115 YQASGLV
-123 GATLA
+123 GAMLA
-128 KLFHDFLGAV
+128 KLFHDFLGII
-138 GTAIFLLAATFVVIR
+138 GTVILLLASSFVVVR
-153 GYLNWNFYDPVEKLG
+153 GYFNWNFYDHVEK
-168 NLVSGLVKRGK
+168 VVTFFSGVVKRGQK
-179 DSKAE
+179 IQPE
-184 KSLESQKRKHTER
+184 KSVETQKREHTEK
-197 LLEGLKHRRESE
+197 LLGQLRERRDFEDEVLAQPDEPEVEEVEVPEELE
-209 EELSQAA
+209 EEAGIEVE
-216 APAET
+216 ET
-221 TEQAPLEV
+221 EVNPPKEEETFFDVNEPEAEV
-229 EKEPPVIDE
+229 EKEE
-238 SPQTE
+238 TAEE
-243 PQTVEETPDAEA
+243 PQAPAMDEERA
-255 PSVEEESVE
+255 
-264 ATAETTEAEPETFPS
+264 
-279 TVDGEQPTDYTIEE
+279 GEYTIGQEVIEE
-293 EVIEQEVD
+293 EID
-301 FDAKAE
+301 FNATVEDAQKKA
-307 SAPKR
+307 
-312 SYQLPSVDY
+312 YQLPSVDY
-321 LDHHEEVAPSASDSE
+321 LDHYEEVTPSASDSE
-336 LVEKAD
+336 LVDKAD

-391 VMKAPRVR
+391 VMRAPRVR

-418 PSVVYMRSVINSEK
+418 PSIVYMRSVVNSEK
-432 FVSSTSKLTVALG
+432 FISSASKLTVALG
-445 KTTSGENFV
+445 KTTSGENY
-454 IELDKLPHL
+454 IIALDKLPHL

-476 INTIISSLL
+476 INTIVSSLL

-490 EEVRFI
+490 QEVRFI

-506 AYRSLEKHHLI
+506 AYRTLEKHHLI

-536 LRAAEKEMSRRYDVL
+536 LRAAEKEMGRRYDVL
-551 AEAVV
+551 ADAVV
-556 RNIHEFREKAA
+556 RNIQEYRDKSN
-567 KDDSLET
+567 KDSSLEN

-644 KIDSRTIIDINGA
+644 KVDSRTIIDMNGA

-666 LFLPPGSSDPT
+666 LFLPPGTSDT
-677 RLHNSF
+677 IRLHNSF
-683 VTLEEITKIVSHI
+683 VTLEEINRIVTHI
-696 GSQPTADEIKLEGTK
+696 ESQPTADEIKLEGTK
-711 TQLGVDGEFT
+711 TQLGIERELSGSED
-721 EGGEGQDELLTQ
+721 GQDELLTE

-738 VTHQQGSISLLQRR
+738 ITHQQGSISLIQRR
-752 FSVGYSR
+752 FRVGYSR

-788 SYLQILDDEERS
+788 SYLQVLDDDESS

>member
-1 MDRKKEIIGILLIL
+1 MDRKREIIGILLIL
-15 VSIFVMLSLV
+15 VSLFVLLSLMT
-25 SYDSSEEPTVSP
+25 YDAAEEPTISP

-46 IIGVYIGHLLVKMGV
+46 IFGVYIGHFFIKMAV
-61 GYVSYV
+61 GYVSFI
-67 LPILGLAWGWF
+67 LPIIGIAWGWVL
-78 FFSKK
+78 FSKK
-83 GYGILPKL
+83 TPKFLGKL
-91 TLHTAILSLII
+91 TVHTLLMGLIV
-102 SVSFGLAAVTSGG
+102 SVLLGLMVVTKDAES
-115 GYEASGFI
+115 YQASGLV
-123 GATLA
+123 GAMLA
-128 KLFHDFLGAV
+128 KLFHDFLGTI
-138 GTAIFLLAATFVVIR
+138 GTVILLLASSFVVVR
-153 GYLNWNFYDPVEKLG
+153 GYFNWNFYDHVEK
-168 NLVSGLVKRGK
+168 VVTFFSGVVKRGQK
-179 DSKAE
+179 IQPE
-184 KSLESQKRKHTER
+184 KSVETQKREHTEK
-197 LLEGLKHRRESE
+197 LLGQLRERRDFEDEVLAQPDEPEVEEVEVPEELE
-209 EELSQAA
+209 EEAGIEVE
-216 APAET
+216 ET
-221 TEQAPLEV
+221 EVNPPKEEETFFDVNEPEAEV
-229 EKEPPVIDE
+229 EKEE
-238 SPQTE
+238 TAEE
-243 PQTVEETPDAEA
+243 PQAPAMDEERA
-255 PSVEEESVE
+255 
-264 ATAETTEAEPETFPS
+264 
-279 TVDGEQPTDYTIEE
+279 GEYTIGQEVIEE
-293 EVIEQEVD
+293 EID
-301 FDAKAE
+301 FNATVED
-307 SAPKR
+307 APKKA
-312 SYQLPSVDY
+312 YQLPSVDY
-321 LDHHEEVAPSASDSE
+321 LDHYEEVTPSASDSE
-336 LVEKAD
+336 LVDKAD

-391 VMKAPRVR
+391 VMRAPRVR

-418 PSVVYMRSVINSEK
+418 PSIVYMRSVVNSEK
-432 FVSSTSKLTVALG
+432 FISSASKLTVALG
-445 KTTSGENFV
+445 KTTSGENY
-454 IELDKLPHL
+454 IIALDKLPHL

-476 INTIISSLL
+476 INTIVSSLL

-490 EEVRFI
+490 QEVRFI

-506 AYRSLEKHHLI
+506 AYRTLEKHHLI

-536 LRAAEKEMSRRYDVL
+536 LRAAEKEMGRRYDVL
-551 AEAVV
+551 ADAVV
-556 RNIHEFREKAA
+556 RNIQEYRDKSN
-567 KDDSLET
+567 KDSSLEN

-644 KIDSRTIIDINGA
+644 KVDSRTIIDMNGA

-666 LFLPPGSSDPT
+666 LFLPPGTSDT
-677 RLHNSF
+677 IRLHNSF
-683 VTLEEITKIVSHI
+683 VTLEEINRIVKHI
-696 GSQPTADEIKLEGTK
+696 ESQPTADEIKLEGTK
-711 TQLGVDGEFT
+711 TQLGIERELSGSED
-721 EGGEGQDELLTQ
+721 GQDELLTE

-738 VTHQQGSISLLQRR
+738 ITHQQGSISLIQRR
-752 FSVGYSR
+752 FRVGYSR

-788 SYLQILDDEERS
+788 SYLQVLDDDESS

>member
-1 MDRKKEIIGILLIL
+1 MDRKREIIGILLIL
-15 VSIFVMLSLV
+15 VSLFVLLSLMT
-25 SYDSSEEPTVSP
+25 YDAAEEPTISP

-46 IIGVYIGHLLVKMGV
+46 IFGVYIGHFFIKMAV
-61 GYVSYV
+61 GYVSFI
-67 LPILGLAWGWF
+67 LPIIGIAWGWVL
-78 FFSKK
+78 FSKK
-83 GYGILPKL
+83 TPKFLGKL
-91 TLHTAILSLII
+91 TVHTLLMGLIV
-102 SVSFGLAAVTSGG
+102 SVLLGLMVVTKDAES
-115 GYEASGFI
+115 YQASGLV
-123 GATLA
+123 GAMLA
-128 KLFHDFLGAV
+128 KLFHDFLGII
-138 GTAIFLLAATFVVIR
+138 GTVILLLASSFVVVR
-153 GYLNWNFYDPVEKLG
+153 GYFNWNFYDHVEK
-168 NLVSGLVKRGK
+168 VVTFFSGVVKRGQK
-179 DSKAE
+179 IQPE
-184 KSLESQKRKHTER
+184 KSVETQKREHTEK
-197 LLEGLKHRRESE
+197 LLGQLRERRDFEDEVLAQPDEPEVEEVEVPEELE
-209 EELSQAA
+209 EEAGIEVE
-216 APAET
+216 ET
-221 TEQAPLEV
+221 EVNPPKEEETFFDVNEPEAEV
-229 EKEPPVIDE
+229 EKEE
-238 SPQTE
+238 TAEE
-243 PQTVEETPDAEA
+243 PQAPAMDEERA
-255 PSVEEESVE
+255 
-264 ATAETTEAEPETFPS
+264 
-279 TVDGEQPTDYTIEE
+279 GEYTIGQEVIEE
-293 EVIEQEVD
+293 EID
-301 FDAKAE
+301 FNATVED
-307 SAPKR
+307 APKKA
-312 SYQLPSVDY
+312 YQLPSVDY
-321 LDHHEEVAPSASDSE
+321 LDHYEEVTPSASDSE
-336 LVEKAD
+336 LVDKAD

-391 VMKAPRVR
+391 VMRAPRVR

-418 PSVVYMRSVINSEK
+418 PSIVYMRSVVNSEK
-432 FVSSTSKLTVALG
+432 FISSASKLTVALG
-445 KTTSGENFV
+445 KTTSGENY
-454 IELDKLPHL
+454 IIALDKLPHL

-476 INTIISSLL
+476 INTIVSSLL

-490 EEVRFI
+490 QEVRFI

-506 AYRSLEKHHLI
+506 AYRTLEKHHLI

-536 LRAAEKEMSRRYDVL
+536 LRAAEKEMGRRYDVL
-551 AEAVV
+551 ADAVV
-556 RNIHEFREKAA
+556 RNIQEYRDKSN
-567 KDDSLET
+567 KDSSLEN

-644 KIDSRTIIDINGA
+644 KVDSRTIIDMNGA

-666 LFLPPGSSDPT
+666 LFLPPGTSDT
-677 RLHNSF
+677 IRLHNSF
-683 VTLEEITKIVSHI
+683 VTLEEINRIVTHI
-696 GSQPTADEIKLEGTK
+696 ESQPTADEIKLEGTK
-711 TQLGVDGEFT
+711 TQLGIERELSGSED
-721 EGGEGQDELLTQ
+721 GQDELLTE

-738 VTHQQGSISLLQRR
+738 ITHQQGSISLIQRR
-752 FSVGYSR
+752 FRVGYSR

-788 SYLQILDDEERS
+788 SYLQVLDDDESS

>member
-1 MDRKKEIIGILLIL
+1 MDRKREIIGILLIL
-15 VSIFVMLSLV
+15 VSLFVLLSLMT
-25 SYDSSEEPTVSP
+25 YDAAEEPTISP

-46 IIGVYIGHLLVKMGV
+46 IFGVYIGHFFIKMAV
-61 GYVSYV
+61 GYVSFI
-67 LPILGLAWGWF
+67 LPIIGIAWGWVL
-78 FFSKK
+78 FSKK
-83 GYGILPKL
+83 TPKFLGKL
-91 TLHTAILSLII
+91 TVHTLLMGLIV
-102 SVSFGLAAVTSGG
+102 SVLLGLMVVTKDAES
-115 GYEASGFI
+115 YQASGLV
-123 GATLA
+123 GAMLA
-128 KLFHDFLGAV
+128 KLFHDFLGTI
-138 GTAIFLLAATFVVIR
+138 GTVILLLASSFVVVR
-153 GYLNWNFYDPVEKLG
+153 GYFNWNFYDHVEK
-168 NLVSGLVKRGK
+168 VVTFFSGVVKRGQK
-179 DSKAE
+179 IQPE
-184 KSLESQKRKHTER
+184 KSVETQKREHTEK
-197 LLEGLKHRRESE
+197 LLGQLRERRDFEDEVLAQPDEPEVEEVEVPEELE
-209 EELSQAA
+209 EEAGI
-216 APAET
+216 E
-221 TEQAPLEV
+221 
-229 EKEPPVIDE
+229 
-238 SPQTE
+238 
-243 PQTVEETPDAEA
+243 VEETEVNP
-255 PSVEEESVE
+255 PKEEEIFFDVNEPEAEVE
-264 ATAETTEAEPETFPS
+264 QEETAEEPQAPAMDEERA
-279 TVDGEQPTDYTIEE
+279 GEYTIGQEVIEE
-293 EVIEQEVD
+293 EID
-301 FDAKAE
+301 FNATVED
-307 SAPKR
+307 APKKA
-312 SYQLPSVDY
+312 YQLPSVDY
-321 LDHHEEVAPSASDSE
+321 LDHYEEVTPSASDSE
-336 LVEKAD
+336 LVDKAD

-391 VMKAPRVR
+391 VMRAPRVR

-418 PSVVYMRSVINSEK
+418 PSIVYMRSVVNSEK
-432 FVSSTSKLTVALG
+432 FISSASKLTVALG
-445 KTTSGENFV
+445 KTTSGENY
-454 IELDKLPHL
+454 IIALDKLPHL

-476 INTIISSLL
+476 INTIVSSLL

-490 EEVRFI
+490 QEVRFI

-506 AYRSLEKHHLI
+506 AYRTLEKHHLI

-536 LRAAEKEMSRRYDVL
+536 LRAAEKEMGRRYDVL
-551 AEAVV
+551 ADAVV
-556 RNIHEFREKAA
+556 RNIQEYRDKSN
-567 KDDSLET
+567 KDSSLEN

-644 KIDSRTIIDINGA
+644 KVDSRTIIDMNGA

-666 LFLPPGSSDPT
+666 LFLPPGTSDT
-677 RLHNSF
+677 IRLHNSF
-683 VTLEEITKIVSHI
+683 VTLEEINRIVTHI
-696 GSQPTADEIKLEGTK
+696 ESQPTADEIKLEGTK
-711 TQLGVDGEFT
+711 TQLGIERELSGSED
-721 EGGEGQDELLTQ
+721 GQDELLTE

-738 VTHQQGSISLLQRR
+738 ITHQQGSISLIQRR
-752 FSVGYSR
+752 FRVGYSR

-788 SYLQILDDEERS
+788 SYLQVLDDDESS

>member
-1 MDRKKEIIGILLIL
+1 MDRKREIIGILLIL
-15 VSIFVMLSLV
+15 VSLFVLLSLMT
-25 SYDSSEEPTVSP
+25 YDAAEEPTISP

-46 IIGVYIGHLLVKMGV
+46 IFGVYIGHFFIKMAV
-61 GYVSYV
+61 GYVSFI
-67 LPILGLAWGWF
+67 LPIIGIAWGWVL
-78 FFSKK
+78 FSKK
-83 GYGILPKL
+83 TPKFLGKL
-91 TLHTAILSLII
+91 TVHTLLMGLIV
-102 SVSFGLAAVTSGG
+102 SVLLGLMVVTKDAES
-115 GYEASGFI
+115 YQASGLV
-123 GATLA
+123 GAMLA
-128 KLFHDFLGAV
+128 KLFHDFLGTI
-138 GTAIFLLAATFVVIR
+138 GTVILLLASSFVVVR
-153 GYLNWNFYDPVEKLG
+153 GYFNWNFYDHVEK
-168 NLVSGLVKRGK
+168 VVTFFSGVVKRGQK
-179 DSKAE
+179 IQPE
-184 KSLESQKRKHTER
+184 KSVETQKREHTEK
-197 LLEGLKHRRESE
+197 LLGQLRERRDFEDEVLAQPDEPEVEEVEVPEELE
-209 EELSQAA
+209 EEAGIEVE
-216 APAET
+216 ET
-221 TEQAPLEV
+221 EVNPPKEEETFFDVNEPEAEV
-229 EKEPPVIDE
+229 EKEE
-238 SPQTE
+238 TAEE
-243 PQTVEETPDAEA
+243 PQAPAMDEERA
-255 PSVEEESVE
+255 
-264 ATAETTEAEPETFPS
+264 
-279 TVDGEQPTDYTIEE
+279 GEYTIGQEVIEE
-293 EVIEQEVD
+293 EID
-301 FDAKAE
+301 FNATVED
-307 SAPKR
+307 APKKA
-312 SYQLPSVDY
+312 YQLPSVDY
-321 LDHHEEVAPSASDSE
+321 LDHYEEVTPSASDSE
-336 LVEKAD
+336 LVDKAD

-350 FGVEGNVVNIA
+350 FGVEGDVVNIA

-391 VMKAPRVR
+391 VMRAPRVR

-418 PSVVYMRSVINSEK
+418 PSIVYMRSVVNSEK
-432 FVSSTSKLTVALG
+432 FISSASKLTVALG
-445 KTTSGENFV
+445 KTTSGENY
-454 IELDKLPHL
+454 IIALDKLPHL

-476 INTIISSLL
+476 INTIVSSLL

-490 EEVRFI
+490 QEVRFI

-506 AYRSLEKHHLI
+506 AYRTLEKHHLI

-536 LRAAEKEMSRRYDVL
+536 LRAAEKEMGRRYDVL
-551 AEAVV
+551 ADAVV
-556 RNIHEFREKAA
+556 RNIQEYRDKSN
-567 KDDSLET
+567 KDSSLEN

-644 KIDSRTIIDINGA
+644 KVDSRTIIDMNGA

-666 LFLPPGSSDPT
+666 LFLPPGTSDT
-677 RLHNSF
+677 IRLHNSF
-683 VTLEEITKIVSHI
+683 VTLEEINRIVTHI
-696 GSQPTADEIKLEGTK
+696 ESQPTADEIKLEGTK
-711 TQLGVDGEFT
+711 TQLGIERELSGSED
-721 EGGEGQDELLTQ
+721 GQDELLTE

-738 VTHQQGSISLLQRR
+738 ITHQQGSISLIQRR
-752 FSVGYSR
+752 FRVGYSR

-788 SYLQILDDEERS
+788 SYLQVLDDDESS

>member
-1 MDRKKEIIGILLIL
+1 MDRKREIIGILLIL
-15 VSIFVMLSLV
+15 VSLFVLLSLMT
-25 SYDSSEEPTVSP
+25 YDAAEEPTISP

-46 IIGVYIGHLLVKMGV
+46 IFGVYIGHFFIKMAV
-61 GYVSYV
+61 GYVSFI
-67 LPILGLAWGWF
+67 LPIIGIAWGWVL
-78 FFSKK
+78 FSKK
-83 GYGILPKL
+83 TPKFLGKL
-91 TLHTAILSLII
+91 TVHTLLMGLIV
-102 SVSFGLAAVTSGG
+102 SVLLGLMVVTKDAES
-115 GYEASGFI
+115 YQASGLV
-123 GATLA
+123 GAMLA
-128 KLFHDFLGAV
+128 KLFHDFLGTI
-138 GTAIFLLAATFVVIR
+138 GTVILLLASSFVVVR
-153 GYLNWNFYDPVEKLG
+153 GYFNWNFYDHVEK
-168 NLVSGLVKRGK
+168 VVTFFSGVVKRGQK
-179 DSKAE
+179 IQPE
-184 KSLESQKRKHTER
+184 KSVETQKREHTEK
-197 LLEGLKHRRESE
+197 LLGQLRERRDFEDEVLAQPDEPEVEEFEVPEELE
-209 EELSQAA
+209 EEAGIEVE
-216 APAET
+216 ET
-221 TEQAPLEV
+221 EVNPPKEEETFFDVNEPEAEV
-229 EKEPPVIDE
+229 EKEE
-238 SPQTE
+238 TAEE
-243 PQTVEETPDAEA
+243 PQAPAMDEERA
-255 PSVEEESVE
+255 
-264 ATAETTEAEPETFPS
+264 
-279 TVDGEQPTDYTIEE
+279 GEYTIGQEVIEE
-293 EVIEQEVD
+293 EID
-301 FDAKAE
+301 FNATVED
-307 SAPKR
+307 APKKA
-312 SYQLPSVDY
+312 YQLPSVDY
-321 LDHHEEVAPSASDSE
+321 LDHYEEVTPSASDSE
-336 LVEKAD
+336 LVDKAD

-391 VMKAPRVR
+391 VMRAPRVR

-418 PSVVYMRSVINSEK
+418 PSIVYMRSVVNSEK
-432 FVSSTSKLTVALG
+432 FISSASKLTVALG
-445 KTTSGENFV
+445 KTTSGENY
-454 IELDKLPHL
+454 IIALDKLPHL

-476 INTIISSLL
+476 INTIVSSLL

-490 EEVRFI
+490 QEVRFI

-506 AYRSLEKHHLI
+506 AYRTLEKHHLI

-536 LRAAEKEMSRRYDVL
+536 LRAAEKEMGRRYDVL
-551 AEAVV
+551 ADAVV
-556 RNIHEFREKAA
+556 RNIQEYRDKSN
-567 KDDSLET
+567 KDSSLEN

-644 KIDSRTIIDINGA
+644 KVDSRTIIDMNGA

-666 LFLPPGSSDPT
+666 LFLPPGTSDT
-677 RLHNSF
+677 IRLHNSF
-683 VTLEEITKIVSHI
+683 VTLEEINRIVTHI
-696 GSQPTADEIKLEGTK
+696 ESQPTADEIKLEGTK
-711 TQLGVDGEFT
+711 TQLGIERELSGSED
-721 EGGEGQDELLTQ
+721 GQDELLTE

-738 VTHQQGSISLLQRR
+738 ITHQQGSISLIQRR
-752 FSVGYSR
+752 FRVGYSR

-788 SYLQILDDEERS
+788 SYLQVLDDDESS

>member
-1 MDRKKEIIGILLIL
+1 MDRKREIIGILLIL
-15 VSIFVMLSLV
+15 VSLFVLLSLMT
-25 SYDSSEEPTVSP
+25 YDAAEEPTISP

-46 IIGVYIGHLLVKMGV
+46 IFGVYIGHFFIKMAV
-61 GYVSYV
+61 GYVSFI
-67 LPILGLAWGWF
+67 LPIIGIAWGWVL
-78 FFSKK
+78 FSKK
-83 GYGILPKL
+83 TPKFLGKL
-91 TLHTAILSLII
+91 TVHTLLMGLIV
-102 SVSFGLAAVTSGG
+102 SVLLGLMVVTKDAES
-115 GYEASGFI
+115 YQASGLV
-123 GATLA
+123 GAMLA
-128 KLFHDFLGAV
+128 KLFHDFLGII
-138 GTAIFLLAATFVVIR
+138 GTVILLLASSFVVVR
-153 GYLNWNFYDPVEKLG
+153 GYFNWNFYDHVEK
-168 NLVSGLVKRGK
+168 VVTFFSGVVKRGQK
-179 DSKAE
+179 IQPE
-184 KSLESQKRKHTER
+184 KSVETQKREHTEK
-197 LLEGLKHRRESE
+197 LLGQLRERRDFEDEVLAQPDEPEVEEVEVPEELE
-209 EELSQAA
+209 EEAGI
-216 APAET
+216 E
-221 TEQAPLEV
+221 
-229 EKEPPVIDE
+229 
-238 SPQTE
+238 
-243 PQTVEETPDAEA
+243 VEETEVNP
-255 PSVEEESVE
+255 PKEEEIFFDVNEPEAEVE
-264 ATAETTEAEPETFPS
+264 QEETAEEPQAPAMDEERA
-279 TVDGEQPTDYTIEE
+279 GEYTIGQEVIEE
-293 EVIEQEVD
+293 EID
-301 FDAKAE
+301 FNATVED
-307 SAPKR
+307 APKKA
-312 SYQLPSVDY
+312 YQLPSVDY
-321 LDHHEEVAPSASDSE
+321 LDHYEEVTPSASDSE
-336 LVEKAD
+336 LVDKAD

-391 VMKAPRVR
+391 VMRAPRVR

-418 PSVVYMRSVINSEK
+418 PSIVYMRSVVNSEK
-432 FVSSTSKLTVALG
+432 FISSASKLTVALG
-445 KTTSGENFV
+445 KTTSGENY
-454 IELDKLPHL
+454 IIALDKLPHL

-476 INTIISSLL
+476 INTIVSSLL

-490 EEVRFI
+490 QEVRFI

-506 AYRSLEKHHLI
+506 AYRTLEKHHLI

-536 LRAAEKEMSRRYDVL
+536 LRAAEKEMGRRYDVL
-551 AEAVV
+551 ADAVV
-556 RNIHEFREKAA
+556 RNIQEYRDKSN
-567 KDDSLET
+567 KDSSLEN

-644 KIDSRTIIDINGA
+644 KVDSRTIIDMNGA

-666 LFLPPGSSDPT
+666 LFLPPGTSDT
-677 RLHNSF
+677 IRLHNSF
-683 VTLEEITKIVSHI
+683 VTLEEINRIVKHI
-696 GSQPTADEIKLEGTK
+696 ESQPTADEIKLEGTK
-711 TQLGVDGEFT
+711 TQLGIERELSGSED
-721 EGGEGQDELLTQ
+721 GQDELLTE

-738 VTHQQGSISLLQRR
+738 ITHQQGSISLIQRR
-752 FSVGYSR
+752 FRVGYSR

-788 SYLQILDDEERS
+788 SYLQVLDDDESS

>member
-1 MDRKKEIIGILLIL
+1 MDRKREIIGILLIL
-15 VSIFVMLSLV
+15 VSLFVLLSLMT
-25 SYDSSEEPTVSP
+25 YDAAEEPTISP

-46 IIGVYIGHLLVKMGV
+46 IFGVYIGHFFIKMAV
-61 GYVSYV
+61 GYVSFI
-67 LPILGLAWGWF
+67 LPIIGIAWGWVL
-78 FFSKK
+78 FSKK
-83 GYGILPKL
+83 TPKFLGKL
-91 TLHTAILSLII
+91 TVHTLLMGLIV
-102 SVSFGLAAVTSGG
+102 SVLLGLMVVTKDAES
-115 GYEASGFI
+115 YQASGLV
-123 GATLA
+123 GAMLA
-128 KLFHDFLGAV
+128 KLFHDFLGII
-138 GTAIFLLAATFVVIR
+138 GTAILLLASSFVVVR
-153 GYLNWNFYDPVEKLG
+153 GYFNWNFYDHVEK
-168 NLVSGLVKRGK
+168 VVTFFSGVVKRGQK
-179 DSKAE
+179 IQPE
-184 KSLESQKRKHTER
+184 KSVETQKREHTEK
-197 LLEGLKHRRESE
+197 LLGQLRERRDFEDEVLAQPDEPEVEEVEVPEELE
-209 EELSQAA
+209 EEAGIEVE
-216 APAET
+216 ET
-221 TEQAPLEV
+221 EVNPPKEEETFFDVNEPEAEV
-229 EKEPPVIDE
+229 EKEE
-238 SPQTE
+238 TAEE
-243 PQTVEETPDAEA
+243 PQAPAMDEERA
-255 PSVEEESVE
+255 
-264 ATAETTEAEPETFPS
+264 
-279 TVDGEQPTDYTIEE
+279 GEYTIGQEVIEE
-293 EVIEQEVD
+293 EID
-301 FDAKAE
+301 FNATVED
-307 SAPKR
+307 APKKA
-312 SYQLPSVDY
+312 YQLPSVDY
-321 LDHHEEVAPSASDSE
+321 LDHYEEVTPSASDSE
-336 LVEKAD
+336 LVDKAD

-391 VMKAPRVR
+391 VMRAPRVR

-418 PSVVYMRSVINSEK
+418 PSIVYMRSVVNSEK
-432 FVSSTSKLTVALG
+432 FISSASKLTVALG
-445 KTTSGENFV
+445 KTTSGENY
-454 IELDKLPHL
+454 IIALDKLPHL

-476 INTIISSLL
+476 INTIVSSLL

-490 EEVRFI
+490 QEVRFI

-506 AYRSLEKHHLI
+506 AYRTLEKHHLI

-536 LRAAEKEMSRRYDVL
+536 LRAAEKEMGRRYDVL
-551 AEAVV
+551 ADAVV
-556 RNIHEFREKAA
+556 RNIQEYRDKSN
-567 KDDSLET
+567 KDSSLEN

-644 KIDSRTIIDINGA
+644 KVDSRTIIDMNGA

-666 LFLPPGSSDPT
+666 LFLPPGTSDT
-677 RLHNSF
+677 IRLHNSF
-683 VTLEEITKIVSHI
+683 VTLEEINRIVTHI
-696 GSQPTADEIKLEGTK
+696 ESQPTADEIKLEGTK
-711 TQLGVDGEFT
+711 TQLGIERELSGSEDS
-721 EGGEGQDELLTQ
+721 QDELLTE

-738 VTHQQGSISLLQRR
+738 ITHQQGSISLIQRR
-752 FSVGYSR
+752 FRVGYSR

-788 SYLQILDDEERS
+788 SYLQVLDDDESS

>member
-1 MDRKKEIIGILLIL
+1 MDRKREIIGILLIL
-15 VSIFVMLSLV
+15 VSLFVLLSLMT
-25 SYDSSEEPTVSP
+25 YDAAEEPTISP

-46 IIGVYIGHLLVKMGV
+46 IFGVYIGHFFIKMAV
-61 GYVSYV
+61 GYVSFI
-67 LPILGLAWGWF
+67 LPIIGIAWGWVL
-78 FFSKK
+78 FSKK
-83 GYGILPKL
+83 TPKFLGKL
-91 TLHTAILSLII
+91 TVHTLLMGLIV
-102 SVSFGLAAVTSGG
+102 SVLLGLMVVTKDAES
-115 GYEASGFI
+115 YQASGLV
-123 GATLA
+123 GAMLA
-128 KLFHDFLGAV
+128 KLFHDFLGII
-138 GTAIFLLAATFVVIR
+138 GTVILLLASSFVVVR
-153 GYLNWNFYDPVEKLG
+153 GYFNWNFYDHVEK
-168 NLVSGLVKRGK
+168 VVTFFSGVVKRGQK
-179 DSKAE
+179 IQPE
-184 KSLESQKRKHTER
+184 KSVETQKREHTEK
-197 LLEGLKHRRESE
+197 LLGQLRERRDFEDEVLAQPDEPEVEEVEVPEELE
-209 EELSQAA
+209 EEAGIEVE
-216 APAET
+216 ET
-221 TEQAPLEV
+221 EVNPPKEEETFFDVNEPEAEV
-229 EKEPPVIDE
+229 EKEE
-238 SPQTE
+238 TAEE
-243 PQTVEETPDAEA
+243 PQAPAMDEERA
-255 PSVEEESVE
+255 
-264 ATAETTEAEPETFPS
+264 
-279 TVDGEQPTDYTIEE
+279 GEYTIGQEVIEE
-293 EVIEQEVD
+293 EID
-301 FDAKAE
+301 FNATVED
-307 SAPKR
+307 APKKA
-312 SYQLPSVDY
+312 YQLPSVDY
-321 LDHHEEVAPSASDSE
+321 LDHYEEVTPSASDSE
-336 LVEKAD
+336 LVDKAD

-391 VMKAPRVR
+391 VMRAPRVR

-418 PSVVYMRSVINSEK
+418 PSIVYMRSVVNSEK
-432 FVSSTSKLTVALG
+432 FISSASKLTVALG
-445 KTTSGENFV
+445 KTTSGENY
-454 IELDKLPHL
+454 IIALDKLPHL

-476 INTIISSLL
+476 INTIVSSLL

-490 EEVRFI
+490 QEVRFI

-506 AYRSLEKHHLI
+506 AYRALEKHHLI

-536 LRAAEKEMSRRYDVL
+536 LRAAEKEMGRRYDVL
-551 AEAVV
+551 ADAVV
-556 RNIHEFREKAA
+556 RNIQEYRDKSN
-567 KDDSLET
+567 KDSSLEN

-644 KIDSRTIIDINGA
+644 KVDSRTIIDMNGA

-666 LFLPPGSSDPT
+666 LFLPPGTSDT
-677 RLHNSF
+677 IRLHNSF
-683 VTLEEITKIVSHI
+683 VTLEEINRIVTHI
-696 GSQPTADEIKLEGTK
+696 ESQPTADEIKLEGTK
-711 TQLGVDGEFT
+711 TQLGIERELSGSED
-721 EGGEGQDELLTQ
+721 GQDELLTE

-738 VTHQQGSISLLQRR
+738 ITHQQGSISLIQRR
-752 FSVGYSR
+752 FRVGYSR

-788 SYLQILDDEERS
+788 SYLQVLDDDESS

>member
-1 MDRKKEIIGILLIL
+1 MDRKREIIGILLIL
-15 VSIFVMLSLV
+15 VSLFVLLSLMT
-25 SYDSSEEPTVSP
+25 YDAAEEPTISP

-46 IIGVYIGHLLVKMGV
+46 IFGVYIGHFFIKMAV
-61 GYVSYV
+61 GYVSFI
-67 LPILGLAWGWF
+67 LPIIGIAWGWVL
-78 FFSKK
+78 FSKK
-83 GYGILPKL
+83 TPKFLGKL
-91 TLHTAILSLII
+91 TVHTLLMGLIV
-102 SVSFGLAAVTSGG
+102 SVLLGLMVVTKDAES
-115 GYEASGFI
+115 YQASGLV
-123 GATLA
+123 GAMLA
-128 KLFHDFLGAV
+128 KLFHDFLGTI
-138 GTAIFLLAATFVVIR
+138 GTVILLLASSFVVVR
-153 GYLNWNFYDPVEKLG
+153 GYFNWNFYDHVEK
-168 NLVSGLVKRGK
+168 VVTFFSGVVKRGQK
-179 DSKAE
+179 IQPE
-184 KSLESQKRKHTER
+184 KSVETQKREHTEK
-197 LLEGLKHRRESE
+197 LLGQLRERRDFEDEVLAQPDEPEVEEVEVPEELE
-209 EELSQAA
+209 EEAGI
-216 APAET
+216 E
-221 TEQAPLEV
+221 
-229 EKEPPVIDE
+229 
-238 SPQTE
+238 
-243 PQTVEETPDAEA
+243 VEETEVNP
-255 PSVEEESVE
+255 PKEEETFFDVNEPEAEVE
-264 ATAETTEAEPETFPS
+264 QEETAEEPQAPAMDEERA
-279 TVDGEQPTDYTIEE
+279 GEYTIGQEVIEE
-293 EVIEQEVD
+293 EID
-301 FDAKAE
+301 FNATVED
-307 SAPKR
+307 APKKA
-312 SYQLPSVDY
+312 YQLPSVDY
-321 LDHHEEVAPSASDSE
+321 LDHYEEVTPSASDSE
-336 LVEKAD
+336 LVDKAD

-391 VMKAPRVR
+391 VMRAPRVR

-418 PSVVYMRSVINSEK
+418 PSIVYMRSVVNSEK
-432 FVSSTSKLTVALG
+432 FISSASKLTVALG
-445 KTTSGENFV
+445 KTTSGENY
-454 IELDKLPHL
+454 IIALDKLPHL

-476 INTIISSLL
+476 INTIVSSLL

-490 EEVRFI
+490 QEVRFI

-506 AYRSLEKHHLI
+506 AYRTLEKHHLI

-536 LRAAEKEMSRRYDVL
+536 LRAAEKEMGRRYDVL
-551 AEAVV
+551 ADAVV
-556 RNIHEFREKAA
+556 RNIQEYRDKSN
-567 KDDSLET
+567 KDSSLEN

-644 KIDSRTIIDINGA
+644 KVDSRTIIDMNGA

-666 LFLPPGSSDPT
+666 LFLPPGTSDT
-677 RLHNSF
+677 IRLHNSF
-683 VTLEEITKIVSHI
+683 VTLEEINRIVTHI
-696 GSQPTADEIKLEGTK
+696 ESQPTADEIKLEGTK
-711 TQLGVDGEFT
+711 TQLGIERELSGSED
-721 EGGEGQDELLTQ
+721 GQDELLTE

-738 VTHQQGSISLLQRR
+738 ITHQQGSISLIQRR
-752 FSVGYSR
+752 FRVGYSR

-788 SYLQILDDEERS
+788 SYLQVLDDDESS

>member
-1 MDRKKEIIGILLIL
+1 MDRKREIIGILLIL
-15 VSIFVMLSLV
+15 VSLFVLLSLMT
-25 SYDSSEEPTVSP
+25 YDAAEEPTISP

-46 IIGVYIGHLLVKMGV
+46 IFGVYIGHFFIKMAV
-61 GYVSYV
+61 GYVSFI
-67 LPILGLAWGWF
+67 LPIIGIAWGWVL
-78 FFSKK
+78 FSKK
-83 GYGILPKL
+83 TPKFLGKL
-91 TLHTAILSLII
+91 TVHTLLMGLIV
-102 SVSFGLAAVTSGG
+102 SVLLGLMVVTKDAES
-115 GYEASGFI
+115 YQASGLV
-123 GATLA
+123 GAMLA
-128 KLFHDFLGAV
+128 KLFHDFLGTI
-138 GTAIFLLAATFVVIR
+138 GTVILLLASSFVVVR
-153 GYLNWNFYDPVEKLG
+153 GYFNWNFYDHVEK
-168 NLVSGLVKRGK
+168 VVTFFSGVVKRGQK
-179 DSKAE
+179 IQPE
-184 KSLESQKRKHTER
+184 KSVETQKREHTEK
-197 LLEGLKHRRESE
+197 LLGQLRERRDFEDEVLAQPDEPEVEEVEVSE
-209 EELSQAA
+209 E
-216 APAET
+216 
-221 TEQAPLEV
+221 LE
-229 EKEPPVIDE
+229 EEAGIE
-238 SPQTE
+238 
-243 PQTVEETPDAEA
+243 VEETEVNP
-255 PSVEEESVE
+255 PKEEETFFDVNEPEAEVE
-264 ATAETTEAEPETFPS
+264 QEETAEEPQAPAMDEERA
-279 TVDGEQPTDYTIEE
+279 GEYTIGQEVIEE
-293 EVIEQEVD
+293 EID
-301 FDAKAE
+301 FNATVED
-307 SAPKR
+307 APKKA
-312 SYQLPSVDY
+312 YQLPSVDY
-321 LDHHEEVAPSASDSE
+321 LDHYEEVTPSASDSE
-336 LVEKAD
+336 LVDKAD

-391 VMKAPRVR
+391 VMRAPRVR

-418 PSVVYMRSVINSEK
+418 PSIVYMRSVVNSEK
-432 FVSSTSKLTVALG
+432 FISSASKLTVALG
-445 KTTSGENFV
+445 KTTSGENY
-454 IELDKLPHL
+454 IIALDKLPHL

-476 INTIISSLL
+476 INTIVSSLL

-490 EEVRFI
+490 QEVRFI

-506 AYRSLEKHHLI
+506 AYRTLEKHHLI

-536 LRAAEKEMSRRYDVL
+536 LRAAEKEMGRRYDVL
-551 AEAVV
+551 ADAVV
-556 RNIHEFREKAA
+556 RNIQEYRDKSN
-567 KDDSLET
+567 KDSSLEN

-644 KIDSRTIIDINGA
+644 KVDSRTIIDMNGA

-666 LFLPPGSSDPT
+666 LFLPPGTSDT
-677 RLHNSF
+677 IRLHNSF
-683 VTLEEITKIVSHI
+683 VTLEEINRIVTHI
-696 GSQPTADEIKLEGTK
+696 ESQPTADEIKLEGTK
-711 TQLGVDGEFT
+711 TQLGIERELSGSED
-721 EGGEGQDELLTQ
+721 GQDELLTE

-738 VTHQQGSISLLQRR
+738 ITHQQGSISLIQRR
-752 FSVGYSR
+752 FRVGYSR

-788 SYLQILDDEERS
+788 SYLQVLDDDESS

>member
-1 MDRKKEIIGILLIL
+1 MDRKREIIGILLIL
-15 VSIFVMLSLV
+15 VSLFVLLSLMT
-25 SYDSSEEPTVSP
+25 YDAAEEPTISP

-46 IIGVYIGHLLVKMGV
+46 IFGVYIGHFFIKMAV
-61 GYVSYV
+61 GYVSFI
-67 LPILGLAWGWF
+67 LPIIGIAWGWVL
-78 FFSKK
+78 FSKK
-83 GYGILPKL
+83 TPKFLGKL
-91 TLHTAILSLII
+91 TVHTLLMGLIV
-102 SVSFGLAAVTSGG
+102 SVLLGLMVVTKDAES
-115 GYEASGFI
+115 YQASGLV
-123 GATLA
+123 GAMLA
-128 KLFHDFLGAV
+128 KLFHDFLGII
-138 GTAIFLLAATFVVIR
+138 GTVILLLASSFVVVR
-153 GYLNWNFYDPVEKLG
+153 GYFNWNFYDHVEK
-168 NLVSGLVKRGK
+168 VVTFFSGVVKRGQK
-179 DSKAE
+179 IQPE
-184 KSLESQKRKHTER
+184 KSVETQKREHTEK
-197 LLEGLKHRRESE
+197 LLGQLRERRDFEDEVLAQPDEPEVEEVEVPEELE
-209 EELSQAA
+209 EEAGIEVE
-216 APAET
+216 ET
-221 TEQAPLEV
+221 EVNPPKEEETFFDVNEPEAEV
-229 EKEPPVIDE
+229 EKEE
-238 SPQTE
+238 TAEE
-243 PQTVEETPDAEA
+243 PQA
-255 PSVEEESVE
+255 PAMDEQR
-264 ATAETTEAEPETFPS
+264 A
-279 TVDGEQPTDYTIEE
+279 GEYTIGQEVIEE
-293 EVIEQEVD
+293 EID
-301 FDAKAE
+301 FNATVED
-307 SAPKR
+307 APKKA
-312 SYQLPSVDY
+312 YQLPSVDY
-321 LDHHEEVAPSASDSE
+321 LDHYEEVTPSASDSE
-336 LVEKAD
+336 LVDKAD

-391 VMKAPRVR
+391 VMRAPRVR

-418 PSVVYMRSVINSEK
+418 PSIVYMRSVVNSEK
-432 FVSSTSKLTVALG
+432 FISSASKLTVALG
-445 KTTSGENFV
+445 KTTSGENY
-454 IELDKLPHL
+454 IIALDKLPHL

-476 INTIISSLL
+476 INTIVSSLL

-490 EEVRFI
+490 QEVRFI
-496 LIDPKKLEMA
+496 LIDPKKLELA
-506 AYRSLEKHHLI
+506 AYRTLEKHHLI

-536 LRAAEKEMSRRYDVL
+536 LRAAEKEMGRRYDVL
-551 AEAVV
+551 ADAVV
-556 RNIHEFREKAA
+556 RNIQEYRDKSN
-567 KDDSLET
+567 KDSSLEN

-644 KIDSRTIIDINGA
+644 KVDSRTIIDMNGA

-666 LFLPPGSSDPT
+666 LFLPPGTSDT
-677 RLHNSF
+677 IRLHNSF
-683 VTLEEITKIVSHI
+683 VTLEEINRIVTHI
-696 GSQPTADEIKLEGTK
+696 ESQPTADEIKLEGTK
-711 TQLGVDGEFT
+711 TQLGIERELSGSEDS
-721 EGGEGQDELLTQ
+721 QDELLTE

-738 VTHQQGSISLLQRR
+738 ITHQQGSISLIQRR
-752 FSVGYSR
+752 FRVGYSR

-788 SYLQILDDEERS
+788 SYLQVLDDDESS

>member
-1 MDRKKEIIGILLIL
+1 LKKDMDKKKEIIGILLIL
-15 VSIFVMLSLV
+15 VSIFLMLSLIT
-25 SYDSSEEPTVSP
+25 YNSSEEPTISP

-46 IIGVYIGHLLVKMGV
+46 IIGVYISYFFRKLGI
-61 GYVSYV
+61 GYISFII
-67 LPILGLAWGWF
+67 PILGIVWGWIL
-78 FFSKK
+78 FSKK
-83 GYGILPKL
+83 NQEFFVKI
-91 TLHTAILSLII
+91 TLHLVLTFFILSMF
-102 SVSFGLAAVTSGG
+102 FGLAAINSIISYESSGLFSAVIARLLNDFMGTSG
-115 GYEASGFI
+115 AI
-123 GATLA
+123 
-128 KLFHDFLGAV
+128 
-138 GTAIFLLAATFVVIR
+138 IFLFASIFIVIR
-153 GYLNWNFYDPVEKLG
+153 SYFDLNFYDSIMKIFSKLFSRVG
-168 NLVSGLVKRGK
+168 WIKKEQNIEVK
-179 DSKAE
+179 
-184 KSLESQKRKHTER
+184 KREHTEK
-197 LLEGLKHRRESE
+197 LLEGLKNRRE
-209 EELSQAA
+209 L
-216 APAET
+216 
-221 TEQAPLEV
+221 EQVDIPN
-229 EKEPPVIDE
+229 PIP
-238 SPQTE
+238 
-243 PQTVEETPDAEA
+243 A
-255 PSVEEESVE
+255 PSSPLDFDENTHE
-264 ATAETTEAEPETFPS
+264 AIKGERSDSLPKNKLQEILPDKKVNTTLDDGNSINKTEKKIIEADKNS
-279 TVDGEQPTDYTIEE
+279 IEE
-293 EVIEQEVD
+293 YRIQDEIIEQEVN
-301 FDAKAE
+301 FDE
-307 SAPKR
+307 TVEVVQE

-321 LDHHEEVAPSASDSE
+321 LDHHEEISPSASDSE
-336 LVEKAD
+336 LVEKAQ
-342 FLTQSLAT
+342 FLTQSLST
-350 FGVEGNVVNIA
+350 FGVQGKVVNIA

-418 PSVVYMRSVINSEK
+418 PSVVYMRSVVNSEK
-432 FVSSTSKLTVALG
+432 FISSKSNLVVALG
-445 KTTSGENFV
+445 KTTSGENFI

-506 AYRSLEKHHLI
+506 SYRSLEKHHLI
-517 TAEDIDE
+517 TSEDIDE

-536 LRAAEKEMSRRYDVL
+536 LRAAEKEMGRRYDVL
-551 AEAVV
+551 ADAVV
-556 RNIHEFREKAA
+556 RNIQEFREKAS
-567 KDDSLET
+567 KDKNLET

-657 EKLLGRGDM
+657 EKLLGKGDM

-683 VTLEEITKIVSHI
+683 VTLDEITKIVGHI
-696 GSQPTADEIKLEGTK
+696 ESQPTADEIKLEGSK
-711 TQLGVDGEFT
+711 SQIGPDGEINGT
-721 EGGEGQDELLTQ
+721 GIDDQDELLNE
-733 AIRLV
+733 AIRLI
-738 VTHQQGSISLLQRR
+738 VTNQQGSISLIQRR
-752 FSVGYSR
+752 FRVGYSR
-759 AARLIDQMEQL
+759 AARLIDQMEQI

-788 SYLQILDDEERS
+788 SYLQILDDNS